1 MYDPNVL
8 LKKCCGADFD
18 PAYFLDY
25 LEGKYTQIYGL

>member
-1 MYDPNVL
+1 